1 MPVHTISTLRLRCHA
16 AEVHSK
22 YLDWSRD
29 VLDMLRAEIIKT
41 EAQLIEDLI
50 AHDSAY
56 ANPARLSQH
65 FQARRDIDAITKD
78 VIAIN
83 DDVTKI
89 DTDTKVQS
97 LIRGNAFVALGHAP
111 LDVNCAAH
119 CIDNTREFQQQPV
132 TGRLDDA
139 AVMLR
144 DLGVDELSPVRFQC
158 RQRATIVHTHEAR
171 VPGHIE

>member
-1 MPVHTISTLRLRCHA
+1 LPVPTISNLHLRCHA
-16 AEVHSK
+16 SEVHSK

-29 VLDMLRAEIIKT
+29 VLDLLRAEILES
-41 EAQLIEDLI
+41 EAQFIEDLI

-56 ANPARLSQH
+56 ANPAGFSQH
-65 FQARRDIDAITKD
+65 FQARRDIDAIAKD

-83 DDVTKI
+83 DDVTNI
-89 DTDTKVQS
+89 DADTKVQS
-97 LIRGNAFVALGHAP
+97 LIRGNAFVALGHGS
-111 LDVNCAAH
+111 LHVNCAAH
-119 CIDNTREFQQQPV
+119 CIDDAREFQQQAV

-144 DLGVDELSPVRFQC
+144 DLGIDKLPPVGFQC
-158 RQRATIVHTHEAR
+158 RQRAAVVHAHEAR